1 MYKKQMKFQRLVCF
15 ILLAA
20 AALVFIYSLGLVTD
34 LYEALYST
42 MRDYKNPKLDMVD
55 GARIFYDIQPFNS
68 MLTTAAIIL
77 ICCSILVFITNTHS
91 RRKYYIAN
99 YITVGISCVA
109 NVVVAIWTAINV
121 AKYKLQY
128 QTTID
133 FEALK
138 EYSTVWKTLYIGP
151 NDTFWFDIGFVVCA
165 ILIVASA
172 LAVFNLIWKSK
183 LMKEEAKL
191 IKEGLEG

>member
-1 MYKKQMKFQRLVCF
+1 MYKKQMKFQRIACF
-15 ILLAA
+15 AFLAA
-20 AALVFIYSLGLVTD
+20 AAIVFIYSLGLVTD

-42 MRDYKNPKLDMVD
+42 MDYLNPKYDAVD

-68 MLTTAAIIL
+68 MLTTAALIL
-77 ICCSILVFITNTHS
+77 IGCSVLVFITNTHS
-91 RRKYYIAN
+91 RRKYYLAN
-99 YITVGISCVA
+99 YITVGLSCVA
-109 NVVVAIWTAINV
+109 NLAVAIWTAINV

-138 EYSTVWKTLYIGP
+138 EYSEIWKTLYIGP
-151 NDTFWFDIGFVVCA
+151 NDTFWFDIGFVVSA
-165 ILIVASA
+165 ILIIVSA
-172 LAVFNLIWKSK
+172 LAVFNLIWKTL
-183 LMKEEAKL
+183 LMKEEKRL